1 MQGYVLFIKL
11 TIFIEDT
18 SCDTKTNKRVLNTDS
33 Y

>member
-18 SCDTKTNKRVLNTDS
+18 SCDTKTNKPVLNIDS
-33 Y
+33 H